1 VVTIVGRENGPVSA
15 LNIVLARSTSVKTAG
30 SAGRPPSRLAGASGI
45 MRLPPRRARIPLP
58 LMIVRGSRSSETPTF
73 LNPFVPQQS
82 QRVSESLS
90 VQEVGRTLPID
101 SSIPQHCS
109 IGRD

>member
-1 VVTIVGRENGPVSA
+1 
-15 LNIVLARSTSVKTAG
+15 
-30 SAGRPPSRLAGASGI
+30 

-58 LMIVRGSRSSETPTF
+58 LKIVRGSRSSETPTF

-90 VQEVGRTLPID
+90 VQEAGRTPQSD
-101 SSIPQHCS
+101 SSIPQHCF